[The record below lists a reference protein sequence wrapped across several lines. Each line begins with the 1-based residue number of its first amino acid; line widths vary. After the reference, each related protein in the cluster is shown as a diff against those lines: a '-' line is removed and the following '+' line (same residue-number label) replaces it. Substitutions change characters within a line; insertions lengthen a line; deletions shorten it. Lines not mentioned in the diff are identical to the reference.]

1 MQVFSLSI
9 KHRHN
14 YSLHKLQVLQLNLRG
29 SKSIRKKRPMYWNE
43 LWCLYMP
50 QIPQY
55 LHQLSV
61 YGWIPI
67 QKALMPLREPPRAKQ
82 SRYTQLR

>member
-1 MQVFSLSI
+1 
-9 KHRHN
+9 
-14 YSLHKLQVLQLNLRG
+14 
-29 SKSIRKKRPMYWNE
+29 MYWNE
-43 LWCLYMP
+43 LWRVNKP